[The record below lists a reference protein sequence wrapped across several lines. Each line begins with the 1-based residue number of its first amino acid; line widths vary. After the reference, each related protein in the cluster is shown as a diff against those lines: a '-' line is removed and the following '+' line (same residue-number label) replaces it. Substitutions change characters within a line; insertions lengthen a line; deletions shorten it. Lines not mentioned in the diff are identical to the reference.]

1 VDGSVGEPIRGLPEV
16 DARSQGGLLDVALSP
31 GFAND
36 RRVYLSYAESGKD
49 GSGTAVGHGRLSD
62 DGATLTD
69 FTVIFRQQPKLS
81 RGQHF
86 GSRLVFDDEGYLF
99 VTLGENNQRPT
110 AQDLD
115 KLQGKVVRLRAD
127 GSIPDDNPFVG
138 QASAQAAIW

>member
-1 VDGSVGEPIRGLPEV
+1 ATRHTGEHGAFQAVQVSGNLEHPWGLAFLPDGRMLVTERPGRLRLITVDGSVGEPIRGLPEV

-69 FTVIFRQQPKLS
+69 FTVIFR
-81 RGQHF
+81 
-86 GSRLVFDDEGYLF
+86 
-99 VTLGENNQRPT
+99 
-110 AQDLD
+110 
-115 KLQGKVVRLRAD
+115 
-127 GSIPDDNPFVG
+127 
-138 QASAQAAIW
+138 